1 MITSGIL
8 EILLPI
14 MASFVGLDML
24 MNAVGKR
31 RICRIS
37 VKWRE

>member
-1 MITSGIL
+1 MITGGIL
-8 EILLPI
+8 EMLLPVI
-14 MASFVGLDML
+14 AGFVGLDML
-24 MNAVGKR
+24 LYAVGKR